1 MANYVNNN
9 NNELRNVITLGVD
22 QSFSHT
28 GLVVSCKN
36 GNILAAK
43 GINTDTKNS
52 IESRINLIKNVIV
65 ETIKEYNVKQVV
77 IEGLSYASNQA
88 SGRQLG
94 GLFYVILCAFNELNI
109 SYTVVPPLTLKK
121 AITDNGKAT
130 KDEMIKAI
138 SPQELQL
145 LSTITKLKITSKK
158 FEDIAD
164 AYHLSRYL
172 NICNK

>member
-1 MANYVNNN
+1 MSYVSNN
-9 NNELRNVITLGVD
+9 NNEIKNVITLGID

-43 GINTDTKNS
+43 GISTDTKET
-52 IESRINLIKNVIV
+52 IEQRINKIKYIIL
-65 ETIKEYNVKQVV
+65 EMIKEYEVKQVV

-94 GLFYVILCAFNELNI
+94 GLFYVIICSLSDLNI
-109 SYTVVPPLTLKK
+109 SYSVIPPLTLKK
-121 AITDNGKAT
+121 AITGSGKAT
-130 KDEMIKAI
+130 KDDMIDRINSNDLEKLC
-138 SPQELQL
+138 EL
-145 LSTITKLKITSKK
+145 TKLKSTSKK

-172 NICNK
+172 SL